1 MKGKQ
6 ERHRII
12 KEVVGNGKVAS
23 QEDLAALLE
32 SRGIEVAQA
41 TLSRDIRDLGITKLH
56 DGTGYFY
63 SLPGASSRVIPF
75 GTIGS
80 SVSITSLEFAGQLAV
95 LKTMPGHANMVA
107 AIIDASSLAGVAG
120 TIAGDDTIMLA
131 IRDGVSRESMA
142 KTLGT
147 LFAGLENKRL
157 N

>member
-12 KEVVGNGKVAS
+12 KEVVGSGKVAS

-63 SLPGASSRVIPF
+63 SLPPRAAPADHYSI
-75 GTIGS
+75 IIAHILIIAK
-80 SVSITSLEFAGQLAV
+80 SVMD
-95 LKTMPGHANMVA
+95 K
-107 AIIDASSLAGVAG
+107 
-120 TIAGDDTIMLA
+120 
-131 IRDGVSRESMA
+131 
-142 KTLGT
+142 
-147 LFAGLENKRL
+147 
-157 N
+157 